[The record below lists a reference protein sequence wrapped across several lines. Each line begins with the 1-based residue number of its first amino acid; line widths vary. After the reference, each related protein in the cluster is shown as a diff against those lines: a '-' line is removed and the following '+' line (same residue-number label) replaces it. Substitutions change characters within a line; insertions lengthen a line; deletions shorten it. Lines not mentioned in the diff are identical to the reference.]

1 MAGDKLFFYSS
12 NNSNP
17 NYGILFGYGGS
28 NYATRLGYVYGEMAH
43 GNDMAYNS
51 KDGKIYVTGANEGK
65 EVWEFNPATF
75 SNSAQPSKKIPTSTE
90 EYLNI
95 TPSGLAYSK
104 EDDIFFAKFNANATA
119 ITKDFKTIKD
129 SFPEGNI
136 LTGQGFGYNKGY
148 VYNGSFDVGG
158 GNCPNKYQLY
168 CPGAEYTGTIFAYN
182 AKYNSDGTP
191 SPNFGRLVAR
201 YTVPANFGE
210 IETISFNNNVM
221 YLGFAAQH
229 YDTTNTY
236 KMVTTTT
243 NVAQDPTY
251 SIKYEGSKAIITS
264 VEDIQSQTGWTLSAD
279 KKTLSKTLTSSDTT
293 VKVCDRYNNCKDQ
306 ALKTL
311 DTITLADNTTTY
323 TGNNITVNSATAK
336 SGSTITYTYYSDETC
351 TTKINSIVDAG
362 KYSVKATSAGNDSYA
377 SNSKCAKL
385 TVNKGNPI
393 ITLTEKTAN
402 YTGQAITPNAPSAKA
417 PNNSTAVTLTYTYS
431 YFSDNTCQTS
441 ISSAPINAG
450 TYYAKAN
457 SQATTNLNESSSNC
471 QKLQI
476 NKTNPTFTIQQS
488 VNVPL
493 LRTVLVNYNSNSNG
507 TVTCTSS
514 NTDVATCQIASGA
527 VSVTT
532 KKVGT
537 ATITLSQAQ
546 TTNYNA
552 KSDISFTV
560 NITESTNDT
569 IKPVVT
575 ITPDGESTVT
585 KNKTIK
591 VKFKD
596 NETFIKGSQTVYYEF
611 SKSNT
616 QEPTYTKTLT
626 ISENDAVEKEVTIPT
641 TSMDNLT
648 GTYYLWVKA
657 GIKDNNDNET
667 TSKVSQAFKFN
678 NTNPTVTGVAVKS
691 TNGIKTTINV
701 SSLSTI
707 SKREYSLDNSTYQTF
722 TGNSFTISST
732 SATKIYVKV
741 TDNLNHVSTI
751 EINVEQEE
759 KTTLESYV
767 VDKDNNQV
775 IRSIVDLTHKDLIY
789 HILVETPDT
798 SRIYEKYNKFEIKN
812 EIDKKIVLDTKNVKI
827 YNKSKEEKTTDFNIN
842 YQNNT
847 LTVSPK
853 SVSDK
858 SFYNEVF
865 DIQIQTRI
873 ADNYTPSGDNRLFT
887 NTTTLTINNNTEQ
900 AQQVESS
907 IPYEEYE
914 NIPDTKY
921 DYNILISIIGAIIL
935 ITGSYIVVINTN
947 NTKKEEC

>member
-402 YTGQAITPNAPSAKA
+402 YTGQAITPNTPSAKA

-441 ISSAPINAG
+441 ISFAPINAG

-457 SQATTNLNESSSNC
+457 SQATTNLNASSSNC

-476 NKTNPTFTIQQS
+476 NKINPTFTIQQS

-493 LRTVLVNYNSNSNG
+493 LRTVSVNYNSNSNG

-514 NTDVATCQIASGA
+514 NTDITTCQIASGA

-532 KKVGT
+532 KRVGT
-537 ATITLSQAQ
+537 TTITLSQAQ

-691 TNGIKTTINV
+691 TNGIKTWN
-701 SSLSTI
+701 
-707 SKREYSLDNSTYQTF
+707 
-722 TGNSFTISST
+722 
-732 SATKIYVKV
+732 
-741 TDNLNHVSTI
+741 
-751 EINVEQEE
+751 
-759 KTTLESYV
+759 
-767 VDKDNNQV
+767 
-775 IRSIVDLTHKDLIY
+775 
-789 HILVETPDT
+789 
-798 SRIYEKYNKFEIKN
+798 
-812 EIDKKIVLDTKNVKI
+812 
-827 YNKSKEEKTTDFNIN
+827 
-842 YQNNT
+842 
-847 LTVSPK
+847 
-853 SVSDK
+853 
-858 SFYNEVF
+858 
-865 DIQIQTRI
+865 
-873 ADNYTPSGDNRLFT
+873 
-887 NTTTLTINNNTEQ
+887 
-900 AQQVESS
+900 
-907 IPYEEYE
+907 
-914 NIPDTKY
+914 
-921 DYNILISIIGAIIL
+921 
-935 ITGSYIVVINTN
+935 
-947 NTKKEEC
+947 